1 MAKRAKA
8 KPLTSKQKSYLRGLG
23 HHLAIKAMLGREG
36 ITEQVLKTVA
46 ETIAAHELIKVK
58 VQESCPQDRHE
69 AAEQLAA
76 ASHTQLVQ
84 VLGRTL
90 LLFRANPDL
99 PAERRIALP

>member
-1 MAKRAKA
+1 MAKQPKA

-23 HHLAIKAMLGREG
+23 HHLASKAMLGKEG
-36 ITEQVLKTVA
+36 ITDKVLKTVE

-58 VQESCPQDRHE
+58 VQENCPHDRKE
-69 AAEQLAA
+69 AGELLAE
-76 ASHTQLVQ
+76 ASRTQLVQ

-99 PAERRIALP
+99 PADKRIVLP